1 MIKLAQRDQMVV
13 GLGLILMMALTR
25 GQHFASVDHL
35 PSASWAVFFLA
46 GVFLRPLWAFPLLF
60 LESVLLDISSLG
72 LGGAASHCITQAYA
86 MLVPAYAS
94 LWYAGRTYAR
104 MHVDNLKTLGSLLGC
119 LLVGAFVCNL
129 FSSGGYYYL
138 SGNFET
144 TSLAGLWERIE
155 QYFPTKLWTLLG
167 YTGMAAMLYT
177 LSRQFKTWKE
187 INSHE

>member
-1 MIKLAQRDQMVV
+1 MKLSQPAQLAT
-13 GLGLILMMALTR
+13 GLGLILLLALTR

-60 LESVLLDISSLG
+60 LEAVLLDLSYYGWS
-72 LGGAASHCITQAYA
+72 GAAAHCITPAYG

-94 LWYAGRTYAR
+94 LWYAGRIYAR
-104 MHVDNLKTLGSLLGC
+104 LHSDRLSTLALLLLT
-119 LLVGAFVCNL
+119 LLVGAFVSNL

-144 TSLAGLWERIE
+144 TSLAGLWGRIE
-155 QYFPTKLWTLLG
+155 QYFPSKLWPLLG
-167 YTGMAAMLYT
+167 YTGFAAMLYT
-177 LSRQFKTWKE
+177 LSRQFKTYQE
-187 INSHE
+187 LRTHE